1 MENGTHTDNK
11 RTDPTRQRTD
21 PQRRVGRLDSFF
33 HITERGS
40 TVITEM
46 RAGLVS
52 FFAMAY
58 IVILNPLILGTTED
72 FTGHALGI
80 PQVAAVTALAAG
92 A

>member
-1 MENGTHTDNK
+1 MENGTQTEPK
-11 RTDPTRQRTD
+11 RTRP
-21 PQRRVGRLDSFF
+21 VGRLDSFF
-33 HITERGS
+33 RITERGS
-40 TVITEM
+40 SVGTEV

-80 PQVAAVTALAAG
+80 PRSHP
-92 A
+92 